1 MNLINIKSPAD
12 LKGLSIAEL
21 TDLRKRA
28 SPYRTSSLCSKK
40 AVQPN
45 GYTALIHQLFSSEWQ

>member
-1 MNLINIKSPAD
+1 MTYECFFIEYISYQNHNLQVMIHLSES
-12 LKGLSIAEL
+12 GLL
-21 TDLRKRA
+21 
-28 SPYRTSSLCSKK
+28 YQK

>member
-1 MNLINIKSPAD
+1 MD
-12 LKGLSIAEL
+12 
-21 TDLRKRA
+21 
-28 SPYRTSSLCSKK
+28 SSSSYPHSKK